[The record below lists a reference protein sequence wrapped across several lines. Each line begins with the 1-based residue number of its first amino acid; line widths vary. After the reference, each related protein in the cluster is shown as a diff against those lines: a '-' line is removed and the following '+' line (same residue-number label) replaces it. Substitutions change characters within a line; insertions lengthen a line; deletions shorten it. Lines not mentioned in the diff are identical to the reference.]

1 MMKKLALSLLAIGCS
16 LLTFISCSEEK
27 DAFQLYSEM
36 NQALEQVSSIQGSM
50 DIDMKLTASK
60 ETLDLAMDMDITAV
74 KRSETDADLA
84 MKIESDMA
92 QLGSFTMQAYTKD
105 GYMYLDMLGMKIKS
119 PYDPSAD
126 SDESQLPMADSYN
139 RAVIDFTT
147 EAVKESAI
155 AKTDKGREL
164 TFTLDG
170 SKLTDALSGLVG
182 NITESLGEGSNFSY
196 NDVKYT
202 VVVDQDNL
210 PVSQNMTFSFDME
223 IEGERASADCD
234 INSDFAYN
242 KVENIEYPD
251 DLDTYEELDLTG
263 DEGLSI

>member
-105 GYMYLDMLGMKIKS
+105 GYMYLDMLGMKDEKAPMTRRQIQMKAS
-119 PYDPSAD
+119 CPWQTAIIAPS
-126 SDESQLPMADSYN
+126 SILQQRQL
-139 RAVIDFTT
+139 
-147 EAVKESAI
+147 K
-155 AKTDKGREL
+155 
-164 TFTLDG
+164 
-170 SKLTDALSGLVG
+170 
-182 NITESLGEGSNFSY
+182 
-196 NDVKYT
+196 
-202 VVVDQDNL
+202 NL
-210 PVSQNMTFSFDME
+210 PLLKQ
-223 IEGERASADCD
+223 IRAESSPLRWMAA
-234 INSDFAYN
+234 N
-242 KVENIEYPD
+242 
-251 DLDTYEELDLTG
+251 
-263 DEGLSI
+263 

>member
-147 EAVKESAI
+147 EAVKESAH
-155 AKTDKGREL
+155 
-164 TFTLDG
+164 
-170 SKLTDALSGLVG
+170 
-182 NITESLGEGSNFSY
+182 
-196 NDVKYT
+196 
-202 VVVDQDNL
+202 
-210 PVSQNMTFSFDME
+210 
-223 IEGERASADCD
+223 C
-234 INSDFAYN
+234 
-242 KVENIEYPD
+242 
-251 DLDTYEELDLTG
+251 
-263 DEGLSI
+263 